1 MDLGLSGKIV
11 LVTGGSGGIGSAIT
25 KLLAAEGA
33 VPVVLDAAPLP
44 EAQSRTR
51 FVQLDLMDED
61 ACARAVREVF
71 GAFGR
76 IDGLVNNAGVNDKV
90 GLDAER
96 GEFVRSLERNLV
108 HYYVMAH
115 HCLPHLIA
123 TRGAI
128 VNVASKVA
136 VTGQGGTSGYCAAK
150 GAQLSLTREWAAELA
165 VHGVRVNAVVPAE
178 VSTPLYERWLAS
190 FANPAEKL
198 ASIQRRIPLGHRLT
212 RAEEIADAVVFL
224 LSERASHVTGQWW
237 FVDGGYTHLD
247 RALDE

>member
-1 MDLGLSGKIV
+1 MDLGLGGKVV

-33 VPVVLDAAPLP
+33 VPVVLDANPSPDA
-44 EAQSRTR
+44 R
-51 FVQLDLMDED
+51 FIQLDLTDEA
-61 ACARAVREVF
+61 ACARAVREIF
-71 GAFGR
+71 GAYGR
-76 IDGLVNNAGVNDKV
+76 IDGLVNNAGVNDRI
-90 GLDAER
+90 GLDAQP
-96 GEFVRSLERNLV
+96 GEFGHSLERNLV

-115 HCLPHLIA
+115 HCRPHLIA

-165 VHGVRVNAVVPAE
+165 VHGIRVNAVVPAE
-178 VSTPLYERWLAS
+178 VMTPHYEKWLQS
-190 FANPAEKL
+190 FANPAGKL

-212 RAEEIADAVVFL
+212 RAEEVADAVVFL

>member
-1 MDLGLSGKIV
+1 MDLGISGKIV

-123 TRGAI
+123 ARGAI

-237 FVDGGYTHLD
+237 FVDGGYAHLD

>member
-1 MDLGLSGKIV
+1 MDLGLSGKVI

-33 VPVVLDAAPLP
+33 VPVVLDAKAFP
-44 EAQSRTR
+44 EAR
-51 FVQLDLMDED
+51 FIQLDLTDEA
-61 ACARAVREVF
+61 ACARAVREAF
-71 GAFGR
+71 GGHGR
-76 IDGLVNNAGVNDKV
+76 IDGLVNNAGINDRV
-90 GLDAER
+90 GLEAQP
-96 GEFVRSLERNLV
+96 GEFVHSLERNLV

-115 HCLPHLIA
+115 HCLPHLIKA
-123 TRGAI
+123 RGAI

-165 VHGVRVNAVVPAE
+165 VHGIRVNAVVPAE
-178 VSTPLYERWLAS
+178 VMTPHYEKWLQS
-190 FANPAEKL
+190 FANPSVKL